1 MYIVNSSIYLY
12 NHTAEGIVLV
22 YACMLRLLGK
32 YEEALIILQC
42 VCVLFLTLQTNSFLV
57 TATEPT
63 YAVIMNGSVTGE
75 PDGVNITE
83 YNLGVVTNGT
93 VCVPTVRDGHNIMF
107 I

>member
-1 MYIVNSSIYLY
+1 M
-12 NHTAEGIVLV
+12 
-22 YACMLRLLGK
+22 
-32 YEEALIILQC
+32 
-42 VCVLFLTLQTNSFLV
+42 

-93 VCVPTVRDGHNIMF
+93 VCDPTVRVTYHVHNHCTYKYSEDTHD
-107 I
+107 